1 MSTNSAIDPPS
12 LSGRRFSLVPL
23 IPTHHLQ
30 LYNMSVVDTLGFRW
44 RFRGN
49 VPPFP
54 IFEQSLHANVFLQL
68 ALVPN
73 EDPTRLAGLLVA
85 YNANMQDQTAYIGVI
100 SDRQLGIGTI
110 EGTALFLRYL
120 FVLWPFRKLYFEVPE
135 YNVTQFASA
144 VDTGLLKEEGR
155 LRSDHYYHGKYWDL
169 IIFTI
174 YGDDLE
180 QFAAQN
186 SNLLPE

>member
-85 YNANMQDQTAYIGVI
+85 YNANMQDQTAYIGSTRSGVG
-100 SDRQLGIGTI
+100 S
-110 EGTALFLRYL
+110 
-120 FVLWPFRKLYFEVPE
+120 VP
-135 YNVTQFASA
+135 
-144 VDTGLLKEEGR
+144 
-155 LRSDHYYHGKYWDL
+155 
-169 IIFTI
+169 
-174 YGDDLE
+174 
-180 QFAAQN
+180 
-186 SNLLPE
+186 